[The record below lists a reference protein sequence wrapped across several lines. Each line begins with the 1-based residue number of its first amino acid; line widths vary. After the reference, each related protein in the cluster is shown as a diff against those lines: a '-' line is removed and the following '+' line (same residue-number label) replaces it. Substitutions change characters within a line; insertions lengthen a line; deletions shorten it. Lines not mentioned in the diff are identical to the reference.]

1 MMEDGA
7 NAMYQLNY
15 SGLSVPYITSD
26 IYNAGHINYTV
37 LGLNPENYQDTWN
50 PVAFQFVPLA
60 NADSALGNYR
70 IGALKDKFFQ
80 IATIQEGDAGDTA
93 YVMGNYAPRTSAD
106 STVTALFTGG
116 DPLTVSIFSMSGA
129 DI

>member
-1 MMEDGA
+1 MEDGA

-15 SGLSVPYITSD
+15 SGLAVPYITSD

-50 PVAFQFVPLA
+50 PIVFQFVPLA

-70 IGALKDKFFQ
+70 IGAFKDRFFQ
-80 IATIQEGDAGDTA
+80 IATIQEGDAGNTA
-93 YVMGNYAPRTSAD
+93 YVMGNYAPRTSVD

-116 DPLTVSIFSMSGA
+116 DSSAVSIFSLSGA